1 MRNIRGFIL
10 YGVILF
16 LLIISTLIVYLIED
30 TSLNR
35 QITENYDKE
44 YQDYLDSYSLL
55 LENLEDKDKAAER
68 FYFYKYE
75 DNTSIIFSNGN
86 IRFIASKNF
95 NNSIFLSVNDGNKN
109 SYTSVLYVI
118 PEIFYTKRS
127 YFLIDEFE
135 KYNIPNEFKEE
146 LFSGEKLKLI
156 SKEFMSNYSFLNKN
170 LKISYESNEVCI
182 FDEDTNEQILK
193 LYNADLVYL
202 HFNGCKIK
210 IIPNKFYSL
219 KPLIVSDGDIKF
231 ESIGETVTFR
241 GLILTTGNIEN
252 NNVNLN
258 GKIIANAITNLDII
272 NERQNTNFNFQMLE
286 NIRSLYSF
294 DIKSFH

>member
-1 MRNIRGFIL
+1 MKNFRGFIL

-16 LLIISTLIVYLIED
+16 LLIISTLIVYIIEN

-35 QITENYDKE
+35 LITENYDRE
-44 YQDYLDSYSLL
+44 YQNYLDCYSLI
-55 LENLEDKDKAAER
+55 LENLEEKDKVAER
-68 FYFYKYE
+68 VYNYKYRGKAS
-75 DNTSIIFSNGN
+75 TIFSNNGKS
-86 IRFIASKNF
+86 FIASKNSDNTISLNVF
-95 NNSIFLSVNDGNKN
+95 DGIKN
-109 SYTSVLYVI
+109 SYTSVLYII
-118 PEIFYTKRS
+118 PKIFYSSRP
-127 YFLIDEFE
+127 YILIEEFE

-146 LFSGEKLKLI
+146 LFSGEKLQLI
-156 SKEFMSNYSFLNKN
+156 YSQYMSQNSFFNKN
-170 LKISYESNEVCI
+170 IKITYDSRNVNI
-182 FDEDTNEQILK
+182 LDEDTNKKVSIS
-193 LYNADLVYL
+193 NADYSYI

-219 KPLIVSDGDIKF
+219 KPLIVSDGDIEF

-258 GKIIANAITNLDII
+258 GKIIANSITNLDII
-272 NERQNTNFNFQMLE
+272 NEKQNTNFNFQMLE

>member
-1 MRNIRGFIL
+1 MKNFRGFIL

-16 LLIISTLIVYLIED
+16 LLIISTLILHIIEN

-35 QITENYDKE
+35 LITENYDRE
-44 YQDYLDSYSLL
+44 YQNYLDCYSLI
-55 LENLEDKDKAAER
+55 LENLEEKDKVAER
-68 FYFYKYE
+68 VYNYKYRGKAS
-75 DNTSIIFSNGN
+75 TIFSNNGKS
-86 IRFIASKNF
+86 FIASKNSDNTISLNVF
-95 NNSIFLSVNDGNKN
+95 DGIKN
-109 SYTSVLYVI
+109 SYTSVLYLI
-118 PEIFYTKRS
+118 PKIFYSSRP
-127 YFLIDEFE
+127 YILIEEFQ

-146 LFSGEKLKLI
+146 LFSGEKLQLI
-156 SKEFMSNYSFLNKN
+156 YSQYMSQNSFFNKN
-170 LKISYESNEVCI
+170 IKITYDSRNVNI
-182 FDEDTNEQILK
+182 LDEDTNKKVSIS
-193 LYNADLVYL
+193 NADYSYID
-202 HFNGCKIK
+202 FNGCKIK

-219 KPLIVSDGDIKF
+219 KPLIVSDGDIEF

-258 GKIIANAITNLDII
+258 GKIIANSITNLDII
-272 NERQNTNFNFQMLE
+272 NEKQNTNFNFQMLE

>member
-1 MRNIRGFIL
+1 MKNFRGFIL

-16 LLIISTLIVYLIED
+16 LLIISTLIVYIIEN

-35 QITENYDKE
+35 LITENYDRE
-44 YQDYLDSYSLL
+44 YQNYLDCYSLI
-55 LENLEDKDKAAER
+55 LENLEEKDKVAER
-68 FYFYKYE
+68 VYNYKYRGKAS
-75 DNTSIIFSNGN
+75 TIFSNNGKS
-86 IRFIASKNF
+86 FIASKNSDNTISLNVF
-95 NNSIFLSVNDGNKN
+95 DGIKN
-109 SYTSVLYVI
+109 SYTSVLYLI
-118 PEIFYTKRS
+118 PKIFYSSRP
-127 YFLIDEFE
+127 YILIEEFE

-146 LFSGEKLKLI
+146 LFSGEKLQLI
-156 SKEFMSNYSFLNKN
+156 YSQYMSQNSFFNKN
-170 LKISYESNEVCI
+170 IKITYDSRNVNI
-182 FDEDTNEQILK
+182 LDEDTNKKVSIS
-193 LYNADLVYL
+193 NADYSYI

-219 KPLIVSDGDIKF
+219 KPLIVSDGDIEF

-258 GKIIANAITNLDII
+258 GKIIANSITNLDII
-272 NERQNTNFNFQMLE
+272 NEKQNTNFNFQMLE